1 MGRPKHVVVIGAG
14 ITGALTAHRLLE
26 AGVEVTIL
34 EAKEKGAGSSSRSA
48 ACYRQ
53 QFSTP
58 STVAA
63 MLYSTRA
70 YTEFKE
76 RFRCDPATGDVLV
89 QNGYLFLHDRP
100 DFASDDSTAA
110 RREAGWNAALANVA
124 MQQEVGL
131 KEVEVLSPD
140 EVEERFPHVAGDRLA
155 GATFCPTDG
164 FLHPDIIYMEGFR
177 RVVELGGVLRQNERV
192 ESGAFDASGRLVAVR
207 TSKGEEVRGDIF
219 INATNAWGAKL
230 SPVLGGTELPVVPIK
245 RYLYFLQRGP
255 GLDADTLWSW
265 PMTITPS
272 RAYCRPENGEQLL
285 LGWAHATDGEDVV
298 SWDGQDAIEPEF
310 FHKSGLDNYGYAV
323 WMELAESLP
332 ALEEFAGLDATT
344 SGYYA
349 VTPDHNP
356 FLGFDPKQ
364 PTLLHALGFS
374 GHGAMMGPFTA
385 AAVSTMALEGETR
398 SEITLDGRR
407 IDLRPL
413 LVGREPTRGEGMVI

>member
-1 MGRPKHVVVIGAG
+1 MSRPKHVVVIGAG

-26 AGVEVTIL
+26 AGVAVTIL

-48 ACYRQ
+48 ACLRQ
-53 QFSTP
+53 QFSTA

-63 MLYSTRA
+63 MLYSVRS
-70 YTEFKE
+70 YREFRE
-76 RFRCDPATGDVLV
+76 EFRCDPSTGDVLV

-100 DFASDDSTAA
+100 DFASDQATGAA
-110 RREAGWNAALANVA
+110 RVSAWEAAQRNVA
-124 MQQEVGL
+124 MQQSVGL
-131 KEVEVLSPD
+131 TEVELLAPED
-140 EVEERFPHVAGDRLA
+140 IEGRFPHVDPARLT

-164 FLHPDIIYMEGFR
+164 FLHPDIVYMEGFR
-177 RVVELGGVLRQNERV
+177 RVQELGGVLRQNERV
-192 ESGAFDASGRLVAVR
+192 EGGVFDSTGRLRAVR
-207 TSKGEEVRGDIF
+207 TSKGEEVAADVF
-219 INATNAWGAKL
+219 VNATNAWGAKL
-230 SPVLGGTELPVVPIK
+230 GASLGGSELPVVPVK

-255 GLDADTLWSW
+255 GLTPETLRSW
-265 PMTITPS
+265 PMTITSS
-272 RAYCRPENGEQLL
+272 RAYCRPENGDQLL
-285 LGWAHATDGEDVV
+285 LGWAHSTAGEAV
-298 SWDGQDAIEPEF
+298 SWDGQDSIEPEF

-344 SGYYA
+344 AGYYA

-364 PTLLHALGFS
+364 PALLHALGFS

-385 AAVSTMALEGETR
+385 AVIAQMALQGETIE
-398 SEITLDGRR
+398 SITLDSRH

-413 LVGREPTRGEGMVI
+413 LVGRTPAKGEGMVI

>member
-1 MGRPKHVVVIGAG
+1 MSRPRHVVIIGAG

-26 AGVEVTIL
+26 EGVQVTIL
-34 EAKEKGAGSSSRSA
+34 EAREKGAGSSSRSA
-48 ACYRQ
+48 ACHRQ

-76 RFRCDPATGDVLV
+76 TFGCDPSTGDVLV

-100 DFASDDSTAA
+100 DFASDSSTAEERA
-110 RREAGWNAALANVA
+110 KGWQTALANVE
-124 MQQEVGL
+124 MQHAVGL
-131 KEVEVLSPD
+131 KEVEVLAPK
-140 EVEERFPHVAGDRLA
+140 EVEERFPHVAGDRLV
-155 GATFCPTDG
+155 GATFCSTDG
-164 FLHPDIIYMEGFR
+164 FLHPDIVYMEGFR
-177 RVVELGGVLRQNERV
+177 RVVEMGGVLRQNERV
-192 ESGAFDASGRLVAVR
+192 ESGVFDSTGRLVAVR
-207 TSKGEEVRGDIF
+207 TSKGEEVRGDVF
-219 INATNAWGAKL
+219 VNATNAWGAKL
-230 SPVLGGTELPVVPIK
+230 SPTLGGSELPVAPIK

-255 GLDADTLWSW
+255 GLSPETLLSW

-272 RAYCRPENGEQLL
+272 RAYCRPENGDQLL
-285 LGWAHATDGEDVV
+285 LGWAHATDQEDV

-332 ALEEFAGLDATT
+332 GLEEFAGLDATT
-344 SGYYA
+344 AGYYA

-364 PTLLHALGFS
+364 PALLHALGFS

-385 AAVSTMALEGETR
+385 AAVAEMAMAGETKQH
-398 SEITLDGRR
+398 IVLDGRD

-413 LVGREPTRGEGMVI
+413 LVGRTLARSEGMVI